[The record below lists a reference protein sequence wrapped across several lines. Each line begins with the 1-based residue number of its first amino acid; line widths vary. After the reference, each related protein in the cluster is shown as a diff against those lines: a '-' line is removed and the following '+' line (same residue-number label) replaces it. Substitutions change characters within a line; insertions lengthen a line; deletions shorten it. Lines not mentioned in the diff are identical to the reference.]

1 MSKYIYNR
9 ILRQTMFSILANHY
23 PVFSSSLENPIE
35 KYLPSYVQAYK
46 ALIKPYIDKS
56 FNKPDANEIK
66 VNSVYYA
73 GYTLYV
79 YMENKGYEEFPRVQM
94 VIVCGNNYSKQ
105 EKVKEISPSYIR
117 DLDDF
122 KHYFRTCM
130 DFLFDTYLKDRK
142 EEKEREIKKKKYTIC
157 TDTFENKVQ
166 EFLEQIKDCKDYSD
180 WDIGETY
187 WESDFFYALEH
198 NTEVNAEQ
206 IHQKIEF
213 TKNGLKFS
221 LILTLDY
228 DTCKLEVESCI
239 TELNFDRLPSFDP
252 DVLYSLEKNMKN
264 SDPSA
269 FRAWQKY
276 LLEHVVLWKN

>member
-1 MSKYIYNR
+1 MSRYIYNR

-23 PVFSSSLENPIE
+23 PVFSSNLENPIE

-46 ALIKPYIDKS
+46 AIIKPFIDKS

-66 VNSVYYA
+66 VNSVYYG
-73 GYTLYV
+73 GYTFYV

-94 VIVCGNNYSKQ
+94 VIVSGNNYSKQ

-117 DLDDF
+117 DLEDF

-130 DFLFDTYLKDRK
+130 DFLFDTYLEDQKK
-142 EEKEREIKKKKYTIC
+142 EKEREIKKRKYTIC
-157 TDTFENKVQ
+157 TDTFENSVK
-166 EFLEQIKDCKDYSD
+166 EFLEQIKDCKDNSD
-180 WDIGETY
+180 WEIGETY

-206 IHQKIEF
+206 IHQKIDF
-213 TKNGLKFS
+213 TKNKLKFS

-228 DTCKLEVESCI
+228 NTCKLVIESCI
-239 TELNFDRLPSFDP
+239 TELTFDRLPSFDP

-264 SDPSA
+264 SDPDA